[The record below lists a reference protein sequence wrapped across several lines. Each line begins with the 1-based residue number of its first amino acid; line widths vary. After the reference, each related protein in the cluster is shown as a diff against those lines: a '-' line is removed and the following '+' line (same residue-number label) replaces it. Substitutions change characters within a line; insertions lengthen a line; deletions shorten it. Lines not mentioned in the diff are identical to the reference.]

1 MGYCPLWVL
10 SVVSA
15 HATRQY
21 VDGHV
26 PLLSY
31 ATQYSDVLNK
41 HYENT
46 SKLKFMAICEEYMN
60 FLVEIDA
67 DDILGIF
74 DSYIFYRTCYENT
87 GKPRKIKTLFK
98 NAFASVTEDP
108 SVDEVV
114 KSFKVFTF
122 RYRAS
127 EAVVMPDDWILQDVE
142 NIGWLGDL
150 FDLDVNF
157 SGSLSLE

>member
-10 SVVSA
+10 GVVSA

-21 VDGHV
+21 VDGNV
-26 PLLSY
+26 PLLSFT
-31 ATQYSDVLNK
+31 TQYSNVLNQ

-46 SKLKFMAICEEYMN
+46 SKLKLMAICEEYMN

-67 DDILGIF
+67 DDIMGIF
-74 DSYIFYRTCYENT
+74 DSYIFYRTCHDT
-87 GKPRKIKTLFK
+87 SGKPRKIKTIFK

-108 SVDEVV
+108 SVDEVL
-114 KSFKVFTF
+114 KAFRVFTF
-122 RYRAS
+122 RYRS
-127 EAVVMPDDWILQDVE
+127 NEAVVMPHGWVLQDVE

-150 FDLDVNF
+150 FDLEVNN
-157 SGSLSLE
+157 SGSVSLG

>member
-1 MGYCPLWVL
+1 MGYSPPWVL

-26 PLLSY
+26 PLFSY

-46 SKLKFMAICEEYMN
+46 SKLKLMAICEEYMN

-67 DDILGIF
+67 DDISGIF
-74 DSYIFYRTCYENT
+74 GSYIFFRTCHEAS

-98 NAFASVTEDP
+98 NAFTSVAEDP

-114 KSFKVFTF
+114 KSFKVFTY

-127 EAVVMPDDWILQDVE
+127 EAVVMPDDWVLQDVE

-150 FDLDVNF
+150 FDLEVN
-157 SGSLSLE
+157 SSISLSI

>member
-1 MGYCPLWVL
+1 MGYSPPWVL

-26 PLLSY
+26 PLFSY
-31 ATQYSDVLNK
+31 ATQYSDMLNK

-46 SKLKFMAICEEYMN
+46 SKLKLMAICEEYMS

-74 DSYIFYRTCYENT
+74 DSYIFYRTCHDAS
-87 GKPRKIKTLFK
+87 GKPRKIKTMFK

-108 SVDEVV
+108 SVDELV
-114 KSFKVFTF
+114 KSFKVFTY

-127 EAVVMPDDWILQDVE
+127 EAVTVPDDWILQGVE

-150 FDLDVNF
+150 FDLEV
-157 SGSLSLE
+157 S

>member
-10 SVVSA
+10 GVVSA

-21 VDGHV
+21 VDGYV

-31 ATQYSDVLNK
+31 ATQYSELLNK

-46 SKLKFMAICEEYMN
+46 SKLKIMAICEEYMS

-74 DSYIFYRTCYENT
+74 DSYIFYRTCYDT
-87 GKPRKIKTLFK
+87 SGKPRKIKTMFK
-98 NAFASVTEDP
+98 NAFASVNEDP

-114 KSFKVFTF
+114 KAFRVFTF
-122 RYRAS
+122 RYRS
-127 EAVVMPDDWILQDVE
+127 NEAVVRPDGWILQDVE

-150 FDLDVNF
+150 FDLEVNN
-157 SGSLSLE
+157 SGSLSFE

>member
-26 PLLSY
+26 SLLSY
-31 ATQYSDVLNK
+31 TTQYSNVLNQ

-46 SKLKFMAICEEYMN
+46 SKLKLMAICEEYMN

-74 DSYIFYRTCYENT
+74 DSYIFYSTCYDT
-87 GKPRKIKTLFK
+87 SGKPRKIKTIFK

-108 SVDEVV
+108 SVDEVL
-114 KSFKVFTF
+114 KAFRVFTF
-122 RYRAS
+122 RYRS
-127 EAVVMPDDWILQDVE
+127 NEAVVRPDNWVLQDVE

-150 FDLDVNF
+150 FDLEVKNNA
-157 SGSLSLE
+157 SVSLE

>member
-67 DDILGIF
+67 DDI
-74 DSYIFYRTCYENT
+74 
-87 GKPRKIKTLFK
+87 
-98 NAFASVTEDP
+98 
-108 SVDEVV
+108 
-114 KSFKVFTF
+114 
-122 RYRAS
+122 
-127 EAVVMPDDWILQDVE
+127 W
-142 NIGWLGDL
+142 
-150 FDLDVNF
+150 
-157 SGSLSLE
+157 GSLTHIFFIAPVMKTQANHVKLKRFSKMLSRL